1 MNELY
6 SLYLQVYQGKIM
18 YLNYE
23 EMTKLM
29 NSEQTEDVIKLYTLE
44 DSPFNLITNNLFR
57 ASRNPS

>member
-6 SLYLQVYQGKIM
+6 SLYSLVYQGKIIF
-18 YLNYE
+18 LNYE

-29 NSEQTEDVIKLYTLE
+29 NSEQPEDVIKLYTLE
-44 DSPFNLITNNLFR
+44 DSPFNFITNNLFR